1 MSGGLDFELARNFAT
16 ALLIGALA
24 GIDREKKKSLEGDVG
39 IGGIRTFILFA
50 QAGAV
55 SAWLSQVLGS
65 PWIFAATVGAVSA
78 VVIAGYVVHA
88 RAKPNAFGLTTEI
101 AAVGVCLL
109 GGACVVG
116 HPGVAVALGIVTSA
130 ALAAKQPLHRLV
142 AKLGTDDIYAGLK
155 LLVATF
161 IVLPLL
167 PDRPLDPWGALNPYE
182 LWWLVILISSLSL
195 VGYVTVRWLG
205 RERGTLVTG
214 LAGGLAS
221 STAVTLSFARRSR
234 DEGGARLAGALAAG
248 ILIAWGVMFI
258 RVVVLVAV
266 IHAPLVPRVLVPFTA
281 MGLVTLLLSALLL
294 ARKGVGPASSEASQ
308 DVPLK
313 NPFSLTAAIRF
324 GLFFA
329 AVLLVVKI
337 VQDSFPGR
345 GLLGVAALAGLTD
358 VDAIV
363 LSMARLA
370 RAGSDPATAA
380 SAITVAA
387 LSNTVVKA
395 GLAATLGGPALGRK
409 AVLATALILVAGGLS
424 LLVQ

>member
-142 AKLGTDDIYAGLK
+142 ATLGTDDIYAGLK

-205 RERGTLVTG
+205 GERGTLVTG
-214 LAGGLAS
+214 LSGGLVS

-234 DEGGARLAGALAAG
+234 EEGGARLAGALAAG

-266 IHAPLVPRVLVPFTA
+266 IHAPLVPRVLVPFAA

-308 DVPLK
+308 DVPLE

-324 GLFFA
+324 GLLFA
-329 AVLLVVKI
+329 AVLLVVKV

-380 SAITVAA
+380 AAITVAA

-395 GLAATLGGPALGRK
+395 GLAAALGAPALGRK
-409 AVLATALILVAGGLS
+409 AMLATALILIAGGLS
-424 LLVQ
+424 LLVL

>member
-337 VQDSFPGR
+337 VQDSFPGQ

-395 GLAATLGGPALGRK
+395 GLAAALGAPALGRK

>member
-1 MSGGLDFELARNFAT
+1 MGGGLDLELARNFAT

-24 GIDREKKKSLEGDVG
+24 GIDREKKKSIEADVG

-55 SAWLSQVLGS
+55 SAWLSRLLDS
-65 PWIFAATVGAVSA
+65 PWPFAVTVAAVSA
-78 VVIAGYVVHA
+78 IVLAGYIVQA
-88 RAKPNAFGLTTEI
+88 RAKPNSYGLTTEI
-101 AAVGVCLL
+101 AAIGVCLL
-109 GGACVVG
+109 GGACVLG
-116 HPGVAVALGIVTSA
+116 HPGVAVALGIVTSG
-130 ALAAKQPLHRLV
+130 ALAAKEPLHGLV

-167 PDRPLDPWGALNPYE
+167 PDRPVDPWGALNPYE
-182 LWWLVILISSLSL
+182 LWWLVILISALSL
-195 VGYVTVRWLG
+195 VGYVTMRGLG

-214 LAGGLAS
+214 LSGGLVS

-234 DEGGARLAGALAAG
+234 EVGGAGLAGALAAG
-248 ILIAWGVMFI
+248 MLLAWGVMFI

-266 IHAPLVPRVLVPFTA
+266 IHAPLVPRVLVPFTG
-281 MGLVTLLLSALLL
+281 MGLVTLLLAALLL
-294 ARKGVGPASSEASQ
+294 LRKDAAPASTEASQ
-308 DVPLK
+308 DVSLK
-313 NPFSLTAAIRF
+313 NPFSLTAAVRF

-329 AVLLVVKI
+329 AVLLLVKM
-337 VQDSFPGR
+337 VEQAFPGR

-363 LSMARLA
+363 LSMTRLA
-370 RAGSDPATAA
+370 RDGGEPGTAA
-380 SAITVAA
+380 AAIAVAA

-395 GLAATLGGPALGRK
+395 GLAASLGARALGRK
-409 AVLATALILVAGGLS
+409 ALLAMALILAAGGLS
-424 LLVQ
+424 LFLL